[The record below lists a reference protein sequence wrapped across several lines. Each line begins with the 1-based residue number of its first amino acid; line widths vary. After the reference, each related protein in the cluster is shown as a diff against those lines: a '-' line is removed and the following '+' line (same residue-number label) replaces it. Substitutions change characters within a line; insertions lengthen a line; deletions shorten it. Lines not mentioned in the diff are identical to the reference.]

1 MNERESYIALN
12 MMEKVGPVSVRAMAT
27 GLGCVAAIFDAGKE
41 DLLRI
46 PGIGPECAGAIL
58 NQKNEIDWQGEQEKA
73 ASLGAHIVT
82 QIDAEYPKQLLA
94 IHDPPL
100 VLYVQGEM
108 ENRDSHSIAIVG
120 TRHATHYGLQCA
132 DKLSFQMATCG
143 FTVVSGLA
151 EGIDTAAH
159 RAALKAKGR
168 TIAVI
173 GSGLDCMYPASNKQ
187 LAQEIAGSGAVI
199 SEFPMG
205 RKPDKTTFPIRNR
218 IVSGLSKGV
227 LVVEAGTK
235 SGSLITVNQAM
246 DQGRTVFAV
255 PGRIDSPA
263 SQGCL
268 KLIKDGAKLVTDV
281 DDVIAE
287 YEFLI
292 PHGSLRKTETMPMP
306 KLLPEEICLTNIL
319 SDGEQDVDSLIRR
332 SGMKAQMVNSLLIG
346 LEMKKV
352 IRMQPGRIVELINR
366 GASNGN

>member
-1 MNERESYIALN
+1 MNERDAYIALN
-12 MMEKVGPVSVRAMAT
+12 MMEKVGPVSVRAMVAA
-27 GLGCVAAIFDAGKE
+27 LGSAAAIFNAGK
-41 DLLRI
+41 DALI
-46 PGIGPECAGAIL
+46 QIQGIGPECAGAIL
-58 NQKNEIDWQGEQEKA
+58 GQKNEIDWQGEQEKA
-73 ASLGAHIVT
+73 ASADARIVT
-82 QIDAEYPKQLLA
+82 QIDAEYPRQLLS

-100 VLYVQGEM
+100 ALYVQGEL

-132 DKLSFQMATCG
+132 EKLAFQLATCG

-159 RAALKAKGR
+159 RAALKARGR

-173 GSGLDCMYPASNKQ
+173 GSGLDCLYPVSNKQ
-187 LAQEIAGSGAVI
+187 LAKDIAGCGAVI

-227 LVVEAGTK
+227 IVVEAGTK

-246 DQGRTVFAV
+246 EQGRTVFAV
-255 PGRIDSPA
+255 PGRIDSPV
-263 SQGCL
+263 SMGCL
-268 KLIKDGAKLVTDV
+268 KLIKDGARLVTDV

-292 PHGSLRKTETMPMP
+292 PPGSFRKTDTLPMP
-306 KLLPEEICLTNIL
+306 ELLSEEVCLAGLL
-319 SDGEQDVDSLIRR
+319 SDGAQDVDSLIRR
-332 SGMKAQMVNSLLIG
+332 SGMKAQAVNSLLIG

>member
-1 MNERESYIALN
+1 MNEREAYIALN
-12 MMEKVGPVSVRAMAT
+12 MMEKVGPVTVRAMVA
-27 GLGCVAAIFDAGKE
+27 GFGSAAAIFDAGKDE
-41 DLLRI
+41 LLRI
-46 PGIGPECAGAIL
+46 QGIGSECAGAIL
-58 NQKNEIDWQGEQEKA
+58 NQKGELDWQGEQVKA
-73 ASLGAHIVT
+73 AAIGAHIVT
-82 QIDAEYPKQLLA
+82 QIDAEYPKQLLS

-100 VLYVQGEM
+100 ALYVQGEL

-120 TRHATHYGLQCA
+120 TRHATHYGLQSA
-132 DKLSFQMATCG
+132 EKLAFQLATCG

-151 EGIDTAAH
+151 EGIDTMAH

-173 GSGLDCMYPASNKQ
+173 GSGLDCLYPMSNKQ
-187 LAQEIAGSGAVI
+187 LAQEITGCGAVI

-227 LVVEAGTK
+227 IVVEAGVK

-246 DQGRTVFAV
+246 EQGRSVFAV

-268 KLIKDGAKLVTDV
+268 KLIKDGAKLVTGV

-292 PHGSLRKTETMPMP
+292 PPGSLRKPEVVSMPV
-306 KLLPEEICLTNIL
+306 LSSEEICLTELL
-319 SDGEQDVDSLIRR
+319 SAGEQDVDSLIRR
-332 SGMKAQMVNSLLIG
+332 SGMKAQTVNSLLVG
-346 LEMKKV
+346 LEMKRI
-352 IRMQPGRIVELINR
+352 IRMQPGRMVELINR
-366 GASNGN
+366 GSK